1 MSDSAVCT
9 KKQTIKTVINIKL
22 RSAWG
27 AIVSATF
34 LYGAPRHTHTYAIHA
49 ATPTDTYTHIHTLRP
64 TDTHTHT
71 HLRHTRTYTN
81 RHIQTHTH
89 LHQHPLLI
97 DSTVMEHRHKI

>member
-34 LYGAPRHTHTYAIHA
+34 LYGAPPMSSFNQLSEKHIRLHSWYAG
-49 ATPTDTYTHIHTLRP
+49 
-64 TDTHTHT
+64 
-71 HLRHTRTYTN
+71 
-81 RHIQTHTH
+81 
-89 LHQHPLLI
+89 
-97 DSTVMEHRHKI
+97 